1 MNRGW
6 WLRFGLLVFF
16 IALAVVYVFPTM
28 ANLNLETTKFPFKK
42 KVNLGLDLQG
52 GLYMVYGVDFQKVYR
67 ETLSRSVAGFTED
80 LKKAGV
86 TAQVG
91 DVNSTAAEDPSVVLS
106 FPAGDHDKVKE
117 ALSRQG
123 YTLRTLEDKPGSLE
137 LALGRDYR
145 GVIRDNTLNQSV
157 QVIRNRI
164 DEFGV
169 SEPSIATK
177 GDNRV
182 VVELPGVKD
191 VERAKA
197 LVGHTARLEFKKV
210 NAEAQVNLPALVAE
224 ARQKGIVYKE
234 GEKYADYVGKLNEYL
249 KGKIPADSQLLFER
263 PGATAANADTWIP
276 YLLFKDVRLT
286 GAELTDAMVSFD
298 QQTQQPH
305 VSFQMNPRGAI
316 TFENLT
322 REMAPVGGRYQ
333 YLAIVLDDVVYSAP
347 RILGPIPGGS
357 GQITMGGA
365 GDQAFKEAR
374 DLAIVL
380 RAGALPAQLELLEQ
394 RAIGPSIG
402 ADSIT
407 HGITAGLV
415 GCSLL
420 FLFIIVYYKLS
431 GVVATV
437 SLILNFLFTF
447 AILIGLDATLTL
459 PGIAA
464 LALTIGMA
472 VDSNVIIFERIRD
485 ELTEGKSVAAAV
497 QAGFDKAFSCIFDA
511 NITHAIVA
519 IILLNFGTGPI
530 RGFAVTLLIGIVTTL
545 FCAVTVCKLAF
556 DWYLARGGKRRATIS
571 I

>member
-1 MNRGW
+1 MTRSW
-6 WLRFGLLVFF
+6 WLRFALLMFF
-16 IALAVVYVFPTM
+16 LVVAFVHVFPTL

-52 GLYMVYGVDFQKVYR
+52 GLYMVYGVDFAKVYK
-67 ETLSRSVAGFTED
+67 ETLTRSVAGFEEE
-80 LKKAGV
+80 LKKNGV
-86 TAQVG
+86 SASLG
-91 DVNSTAAEDPSVVLS
+91 AVNTEAVEDPSQVLTYE
-106 FPAGDHDKVKE
+106 AANEAKVKE
-117 ALSRQG
+117 LLEKQG
-123 YTLRTLEDKPGSLE
+123 YTLRILNQKPGTLE

-169 SEPSIATK
+169 TEPSIATK

-197 LVGHTARLEFKKV
+197 LVGRTARLEFKKV
-210 NAEAQVNLPALVAE
+210 NTEANVNLPGLVAE
-224 ARQKGIVYKE
+224 ARQKGVTYTE
-234 GEKYADYVGKLNEYL
+234 GKDKYVDYVGKLNQFL
-249 KGKIPADSQLLFER
+249 KGKIPENSQVLFER
-263 PGATAANADTWIP
+263 PAQGEWIP
-276 YLLFKDVRLT
+276 FLLYSDVRLT
-286 GAELTDAMVSFD
+286 GAELTDANVGVD
-298 QQTQQPH
+298 QSTQEPH
-305 VSFQMNPRGAI
+305 VSFQLNPRGAV
-316 TFENLT
+316 TFETLT
-322 REMAPVGGRYQ
+322 REMAPMGGRYQ

-357 GQITMGGA
+357 GQITIGGA
-365 GDQAFKEAR
+365 GDKAFKDAR

-394 RAIGPSIG
+394 RVIGPSIG
-402 ADSIT
+402 ADSIN
-407 HGITAGLV
+407 HGITAGVV
-415 GCSLL
+415 GCTLV
-420 FLFIIVYYKLS
+420 FLFMMIYYKLS

-437 SLILNFLFTF
+437 SLIMNFIFTF
-447 AILIGLDATLTL
+447 AILIGIDATLTL
-459 PGIAA
+459 PGIAG

-485 ELTEGKSVAAAV
+485 ELTEGKPVFAAV
-497 QAGFDKAFSCIFDA
+497 QAGFDKAFACIFDA
-511 NITHAIVA
+511 NITHGIVA

-556 DWYLARGGKRRATIS
+556 DFYLGAKGKRVERLS